1 MKYLIIDKKQRV
13 DINGQKY
20 TPAILRLSEELE
32 KLKYEYDVAFFE
44 ELEFEISNENISI
57 KANQKDINTYTHIIF
72 RGHSLHNPMEYEFK
86 RYIIEYINKYNLE
99 YKSNIL
105 VQNSK
110 AILKFPYYNKIA
122 MGLFC
127 IQNNI
132 PYFHTYFK
140 TDGNYLNREIL
151 KEYPIIMKEYSGI
164 NRLEIIDG
172 KEKVKKNVFK
182 IDSIDGFK
190 QENLS
195 DQDHSKFFIQEFSDI
210 GQDIRLF
217 VQKGKVIAGWKRN
230 NTDSFMT
237 VSHGEYTLYNTPIDS
252 ERVLAEKVAQLLE
265 ADFMAVDI
273 MYIHDTP
280 HLQEISFHPGFKAY
294 ETKIEGNTINIG
306 KAIVEGF

>member
-1 MKYLIIDKKQRV
+1 
-13 DINGQKY
+13 
-20 TPAILRLSEELE
+20 
-32 KLKYEYDVAFFE
+32 
-44 ELEFEISNENISI
+44 
-57 KANQKDINTYTHIIF
+57 
-72 RGHSLHNPMEYEFK
+72 
-86 RYIIEYINKYNLE
+86 
-99 YKSNIL
+99 
-105 VQNSK
+105 
-110 AILKFPYYNKIA
+110 

-164 NRLEIIDG
+164 NRVEILDG

-217 VQKGKVIAGWKRN
+217 VQKEKVIAGWKRN

-252 ERVLAEKVAQLLE
+252 ERVLTEKVAQLLE